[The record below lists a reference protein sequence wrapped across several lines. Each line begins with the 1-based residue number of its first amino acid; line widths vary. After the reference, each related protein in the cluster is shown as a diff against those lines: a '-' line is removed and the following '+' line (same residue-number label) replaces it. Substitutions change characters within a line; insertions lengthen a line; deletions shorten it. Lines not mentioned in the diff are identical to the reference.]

1 MKDFQTTL
9 IDGDCNVA
17 LIEFERLGELEDDL
31 LEATY
36 ETGSGAVASSAPIT
50 SPLAIKSPRDWRTS
64 GGKRKKPVWGIVV
77 HTTGSGPAAMAGK
90 PNRWSCKSAI
100 DCVLALYGPGGME
113 GFPHY
118 VIGYD
123 GSIYAVTPEN
133 YVAWHA
139 GWTKETGGRAGWAH
153 WSPPVWWSSVWGS
166 GRTPLDLIAKDAGS
180 PNTRHIGIELL
191 GGPSGWGFTE
201 AQYRSL
207 ARLAAD
213 IERRHG
219 LNLGEPPNPRLLG
232 HEDVNPLT
240 TKGGRA
246 DARGGWDPG
255 AHRQPSQFSW
265 KRLGPLMREARAAAR
280 GIGSTANPE
289 FELEDELEQEEE
301 SEFEFEVAVPRRPP
315 MARTRPV
322 FGNWLIP
329 FVSRAIPQYRDAKGK
344 LQSTSGAVCV
354 SDAAWRQTAMDLIVF
369 FHGDQIDA
377 PGNPC
382 KHDFDPE
389 KIVRNF
395 RLDAQ
400 INGTGRKIAIAVP
413 VIHWTRGES
422 GFARTAARADDR
434 FPGKW
439 SAENLN
445 KFIEEVRDEI
455 GQRSGVKP
463 TITRLIIAG
472 HSHAYAVLS
481 PLAAEFNRGIA
492 ATKAGALTRLS
503 EVWALD
509 STYGTGSVSAL
520 DAWARALPR
529 GRIIAVLNRDR
540 SAGCTL
546 NGYFKPVECWGD
558 YYRSRRPPPNLKMCK
573 VGEPHCVIPTKYI
586 GQLLSSAGCP
596 PGWCQG

>member
-1 MKDFQTTL
+1 MAFT
-9 IDGDCNVA
+9 
-17 LIEFERLGELEDDL
+17 EFERLGELEDDL
-31 LEATY
+31 LEVTY
-36 ETGSGAVASSAPIT
+36 ETGFAAATSSTPIT
-50 SPLAIKSPRDWRTS
+50 SPLAIKSPRGWRTS

-77 HTTGSGPAAMAGK
+77 HTTGSGPATCAGK
-90 PNRWSCKSAI
+90 PNRWICKSAI
-100 DCVLALYGPGGME
+100 DCALALYGPGGME

-123 GSIYAVTPEN
+123 GSIYSAAPEN

-153 WSPPVWWSSVWGS
+153 WSPPTWWSSVWGS
-166 GRTPLDLIAKDAGS
+166 GRTPLDLIPKDAGS
-180 PNTRHIGIELL
+180 PNSRHIGIELL
-191 GGPSGWGFTE
+191 GGPSGGGYTE

-207 ARLAAD
+207 ARLVTD
-213 IERRHG
+213 IERRHA
-219 LNLGEPPNPRLLG
+219 LNLGEPPNSRLLG

-255 AHRQPSQFSW
+255 AHREPPRFSW
-265 KRLGPLMREARAAAR
+265 KRLGDLMRAARAVAR
-280 GIGSTANPE
+280 ENVSANRD
-289 FELEDELEQEEE
+289 FEDEVGQEEE
-301 SEFEFEVAVPRRPP
+301 SQFELEVAVPRWPANVRQTALASHGSRPP
-315 MARTRPV
+315 IARTRPV
-322 FGNWLIP
+322 FGKWLIP
-329 FVSRAIPQYRDAKGK
+329 FVSRAIPHYRDAKGK
-344 LQSTSGAVCV
+344 LQSTACAVCV

-389 KIVRNF
+389 KVIRNF

-400 INGTGRKIAIAVP
+400 VIDTGRKVAIAVP

-422 GFARTAARADDR
+422 GFAETAHPDDR

-455 GQRSGVKP
+455 GQQSGVAP
-463 TITRLIIAG
+463 TVTRLIVAG

-481 PLAAEFNRGIA
+481 PLAAEFNRGVA
-492 ATKAGALTRLS
+492 ATKAGALTKLS

-520 DAWARALPR
+520 DAWARTLPR
-529 GRIIAVLNRDR
+529 GRIVAVLNRDR
-540 SAGCTL
+540 SAGCTRD
-546 NGYFKPVECWGD
+546 GSFKPLECWSD
-558 YYRSRRPPPNLKMCK
+558 YYRNRRPPPNLKMCK
-573 VGEPHCVIPTKYI
+573 VSEPHCVIPTKYI
-586 GQLLSSAGCP
+586 GQLLSAAGYP
-596 PGWCQG
+596 PGWCQD

>member
-1 MKDFQTTL
+1 MAVT
-9 IDGDCNVA
+9 
-17 LIEFERLGELEDDL
+17 EFEGLGELEDDL
-31 LEATY
+31 LEAAD
-36 ETGSGAVASSAPIT
+36 ETGLAAASSAAMT
-50 SPLAIKSPRDWRTS
+50 SPLAIRSPRGWRTS

-90 PNRWSCKSAI
+90 PNRWNCKSAI
-100 DCVLALYGPGGME
+100 DCALALYGTGGME

-123 GSIYAVTPEN
+123 GTIYAVAPEN

-139 GWTKETGGRAGWAH
+139 GWTKETGGRAAWAR
-153 WSPPVWWSSVWGS
+153 WSAPRWWSRVWGS
-166 GRTPLDLIAKDAGS
+166 GRTPLDLIPNDAGS

-207 ARLAAD
+207 ARLVTD
-213 IERRHG
+213 IEKRNR

-246 DARGGWDPG
+246 DAHGGWDPG
-255 AHRQPSQFSW
+255 AHREPSRFSW
-265 KRLGPLMREARAAAR
+265 KRLGGLMRQARAAAG
-280 GIGSTANPE
+280 GIGSTANRE
-289 FELEDELEQEEE
+289 FELEDELEPEDE
-301 SEFEFEVAVPRRPP
+301 SEPEIAVPRRPVVP
-315 MARTRPV
+315 LAPHERRPPTAGVRPV
-322 FGNWLIP
+322 VGKWLTP
-329 FVSRAIPQYRDAKGK
+329 FVSRAIPHYRDAKGK
-344 LQSTSGAVCV
+344 LQSTACAVCV
-354 SDAAWRQTAMDLIVF
+354 SDTAWRQTAMDLIVF

-389 KIVRNF
+389 KVIRNF

-400 INGTGRKIAIAVP
+400 INNTGRKVAVAVP

-422 GFARTAARADDR
+422 GFARTAASTSDR

-439 SAENLN
+439 SADNLN
-445 KFIEEVRDEI
+445 RFIEEVRGEI
-455 GQRSGVKP
+455 GQQSGVKP
-463 TITRLIIAG
+463 TIVRLIIAG

-481 PLAAEFNRGIA
+481 PLAAEFRRGTA
-492 ATKAGALTRLS
+492 GATAGALSKLS

-509 STYGTGSVSAL
+509 STYGSGSVSAL
-520 DAWARALPR
+520 DGWARALPR

-540 SAGCTL
+540 SAGCSPK
-546 NGYFKPVECWGD
+546 GYFKPVECWSD
-558 YYRSRRPPPNLKMCK
+558 YYSGRRPPPNLKMCK
-573 VGEPHCVIPTKYI
+573 VGESHCVIPTRYI
-586 GQLLSSAGCP
+586 GQLLSATGYP